1 MLWNQSYDIL
11 KKKGKNVYF
20 AICAF
25 FILNLFFF
33 DENQASKI
41 KVMFEGVTG
50 SFIMRQTSIT

>member
-1 MLWNQSYDIL
+1 M
-11 KKKGKNVYF
+11 KKKVKNVNF